1 MTSVILS
8 PALNRLNNTVGGTT
22 TISDTVS
29 NQGEPFIVLN
39 VFNENDSKTIDTLI
53 NNGQNGTLTNLLCF
67 LENGSLIERVAK
79 GSTSIQTYK
88 KLSQPNS
95 SNYIYQSMS
104 DDGSG
109 ITSMSDSNIVGTN
122 AVFKSMKN
130 IVNETPLTGINA
142 GETIANSEFFV
153 SPDKGLWLL
162 QRYSNPTITYKL
174 LYNPINR
181 FETMQY
187 NYTGSG
193 TSTSGPTNNLS
204 NFVSG
209 NNLLDNNGFLSGYCN
224 AINFADP
231 ICFSKN
237 FGNNTPDYCTY
248 AVFGSASAAEAIQQ
262 ADPSS
267 YQSASNNC
275 ACFNAMSGY
284 WASNGNDY
292 VKNKTAAGAC
302 PNQTITICNTS
313 LNANN
318 GGSIDAKNMAI
329 AQNCTT
335 NVSKKVGGGGGGV
348 QPVSIPRTP
357 SLPDA
362 APNGPPINAPSGS
375 SSSSSSVS
383 KPTKSHTTMIVIGVV
398 VLLLLI
404 VIGAVI
410 FLKK

>member
-39 VFNENDSKTIDTLI
+39 VFNQNDSNTIDTLI

-67 LENGSLIERVAK
+67 LENGSLIERVAQ
-79 GSTSIQTYK
+79 GATSIQTYK
-88 KLSQPNS
+88 KLSQPKS
-95 SNYIYQSMS
+95 SNYIYQSIT

-109 ITSMSDSNIVGTN
+109 ITSMSESNIVGIN

-130 IVNETPLTGINA
+130 IINETPLTGLDA

-153 SPDKGLWLL
+153 SPDKGFWLL
-162 QRYSNPTITYKL
+162 QRYSDPNTSKITYKL

-193 TSTSGPTNNLS
+193 TSTSGSTNNLS

-237 FGNNTPDYCTY
+237 FGSNTPDYCTY
-248 AVFGSASAAEAIQQ
+248 AVFGSASAAAAIQQ

-313 LNANN
+313 LNANS
-318 GGSIDAKNMAI
+318 GGSIDAKNMKI

-335 NVSKKVGGGGGGV
+335 NVSNKAGSGGGGV
-348 QPVSIPRTP
+348 QPVSIPQTP
-357 SLPDA
+357 SLPNA
-362 APNGPPINAPSGS
+362 APNGPPINSPSS
-375 SSSSSSVS
+375 IAKSS